1 MRTTLPI
8 PAVDAINPAFQH
20 AKEQLFHPIRFA
32 QWARLALVG
41 LLAGELGSSGRH
53 LHFNAPRAHH
63 LREAGQFPCMAWAA
77 QLAHHPGTLAGLMV
91 LLAVAGIGTVVLL
104 TYLSSMMRFVLFESV
119 MAKEC
124 HIRQGWSRRKGPGF
138 RYFVWQLLL
147 TLLALSS
154 FSALVGIPVAGAWIF
169 GWFTHPRE
177 HLVPLIL
184 GGVALS
190 LLLIALGAALTVI
203 HVMTKDFVVPQMA
216 LENIDAWE
224 GWRRLWKS
232 INTERGSYAA
242 YMVMKTALS
251 IVAGIAFGIITIVVV
266 LTLLAPIGGLGVVGV
281 LMGKAVGLTWNW
293 FTIALSLLVGCV
305 VLAIVMFA
313 VSIVSVPAI
322 VFFPAYSVHFFAS
335 RYPPLAALLWPEAP
349 GSGAT
354 GSALTN

>member
-1 MRTTLPI
+1 MRATLPI

-41 LLAGELGSSGRH
+41 LLAGELGSSGSH
-53 LHFNAPRAHH
+53 FHFNAPSAHH
-63 LREAGQFPCMAWAA
+63 LRETGQFPGMAWTA
-77 QLAHHPGTLAGLMV
+77 QLAHHPGTLAGLVV
-91 LLAVAGIGTVVLL
+91 LLAVAGIGIVVLL
-104 TYLSSMMRFVLFESV
+104 TYLNCMMRFILFDSV
-119 MAKEC
+119 VAKEC
-124 HIRQGWSRRKGPGF
+124 HIRQGWSRWKGPGF
-138 RYFVWQLLL
+138 RYFLWQLLL
-147 TLLALSS
+147 TLLALGA
-154 FSALVGIPVAGAWIF
+154 FSALVGIPVAGARIF

-184 GGVALS
+184 GGVALF

-224 GWRRLWKS
+224 GWRRLWKW

-242 YMVMKTALS
+242 YIVVKIALS
-251 IVAGIAFGIITIVVV
+251 IVAGVAFGIITIIVV

-281 LMGKAVGLTWNW
+281 LAGKAAGLTWNW
-293 FTIALSLLVGCV
+293 FTIALAVLVGCV

-313 VSIVSVPAI
+313 VSVVSVPAI

-335 RYPPLAALLWPEAP
+335 RYPPLAALLWPE
-349 GSGAT
+349 GSRAA
-354 GSALTN
+354 GSAPMN